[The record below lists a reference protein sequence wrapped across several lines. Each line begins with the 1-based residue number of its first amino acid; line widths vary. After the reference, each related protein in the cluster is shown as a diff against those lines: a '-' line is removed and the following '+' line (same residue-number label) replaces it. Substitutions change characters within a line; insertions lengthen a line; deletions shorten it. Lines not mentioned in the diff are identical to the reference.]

1 MVPRIHML
9 QLLLVVPAVAVMVL
23 GQVAE
28 WEIHLALL
36 LLRVILVVRVLTTS
50 LGIMAVAAAV
60 ALALLAILVSI
71 MVRTWQEPLKV
82 GVVKVYNT
90 LLSVTVMAPV
100 VMVTNISQVA
110 AVAISLRV
118 GYLQHNHRRLELM

>member
-1 MVPRIHML
+1 
-9 QLLLVVPAVAVMVL
+9 
-23 GQVAE
+23 
-28 WEIHLALL
+28 
-36 LLRVILVVRVLTTS
+36 
-50 LGIMAVAAAV
+50 
-60 ALALLAILVSI
+60 

-118 GYLQHNHRRLELM
+118 GYLQHNHRRLELIQEAVVQAQVQVAEVVLQVILVVAVVVL